1 MTPCVPHCLTSA
13 ARCDVIITM
22 VDLTGATIAK
32 TGATYNGSKGQWA
45 NFGVDDNGWG
55 DEEAALRMASARNM
69 RDASA
74 LPVMTVEEYFRFE
87 ETSPEKYEYVAGEV
101 YAMSGVTRRHDRIAT
116 NVLE

>member
-1 MTPCVPHCLTSA
+1 
-13 ARCDVIITM
+13 
-22 VDLTGATIAK
+22 
-32 TGATYNGSKGQWA
+32 
-45 NFGVDDNGWG
+45 
-55 DEEAALRMASARNM
+55 M